1 MRLSPSRSLQSR
13 SMRSHR
19 SVNIDWLNDEPPM
32 VLPSDRFAISYNA
45 AVLFDL
51 EDALDLDRDPERE
64 RSHAD
69 CRAGVRPALRPEDLD
84 EQVRGAVRHRRLLR
98 ELGVGV
104 DEDEQ
109 LHDAAH
115 AVELADLGLQARE
128 QVDDRQAR
136 GGLSGRHVDLA
147 TELPLVDELPVLVR
161 AVPRDEDDVAD
172 DDRADVGADGGV

>member
-98 ELGVGV
+98 ELG
-104 DEDEQ
+104 
-109 LHDAAH
+109 
-115 AVELADLGLQARE
+115 LQARE